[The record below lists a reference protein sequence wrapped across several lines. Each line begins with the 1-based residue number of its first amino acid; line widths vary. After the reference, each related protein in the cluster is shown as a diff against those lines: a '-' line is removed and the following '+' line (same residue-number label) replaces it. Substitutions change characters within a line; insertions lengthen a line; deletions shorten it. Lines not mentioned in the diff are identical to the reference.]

1 MLAYFKTHLMALG
14 FQKITY
20 QIAVVVIVYATNNKY
35 FLSASLWQDYV
46 KGFSMFNISY
56 IIEILL
62 KFRSKN
68 IH

>member
-35 FLSASLWQDYV
+35 FLSASL
-46 KGFSMFNISY
+46 
-56 IIEILL
+56 
-62 KFRSKN
+62 
-68 IH
+68 